1 MAEENTR
8 CKDVYDLYR
17 LIYGKKYSPIRK
29 DSSLQLKKAKEIWDK
44 LLEEGIDGF
53 QENGCIEILSDNKS
67 VRLKNKKP
75 GRPPATNSMDIKKTI
90 RMDHET
96 ATKLDN
102 YCQTNNIKLSEAI
115 RIAINKL

>member
-8 CKDVYDLYR
+8 CKDIYDLYR
-17 LIYGKKYSPIRK
+17 LMYGKKYSPIGK
-29 DSSLQLKKAKEIWDK
+29 VNNQQLKKAKELWDK
-44 LLEEGIDGF
+44 LIEEVIDEF
-53 QENGCIEILSDNKS
+53 QENGYIEILSDNKS